1 MDIKFILPVL
11 IPVAILAL
19 VVVLRVSGSRKLARM
34 RELTCPDCHT
44 AFVVPNL
51 TAVRRWMDFDVD
63 NGALRCSGITLRCE
77 RCAADYRFTEQLQFV
92 GREEQ
97 KSSV

>member
-1 MDIKFILPVL
+1 MGIKFIIPAL

-34 RELTCPDCHT
+34 RELTCPDCHA
-44 AFVVPNL
+44 AFVVPSL

-63 NGALRCSGITLRCE
+63 SGASRRSGITLRCE

-92 GREEQ
+92 GREAER
-97 KSSV
+97 SSV